1 MQKLKKLFRNEYAG
15 ETMTTSST
23 WHGSKWEY
31 TQEFV
36 PNAITNRHISK
47 RAVVIGN
54 GASRKDYE
62 INLLKNHRAGILGSL
77 AVQTYGCN
85 ALYRDFTPT
94 FLVSTGADISKEIA
108 DSGFCEDNIVYANAE
123 IVATHPQKFYLVP
136 QDIHY
141 DAGALAAY
149 LACFDG
155 HKNIY
160 LLGYDNWTGD
170 GDNSNMYVNTSA
182 YAGDNQEPPH
192 SFWAASLQHVMQT
205 YSEVVFTRV
214 MPTPGW
220 WCPDAW
226 KSCLNFRQISYKDFI
241 LEIDL

>member
-1 MQKLKKLFRNEYAG
+1 MQKLKKLYRADYTG

-23 WHGSKWEY
+23 WSSNKWEY

-36 PNAITNRHISK
+36 PNAITNQHLSR

-54 GASRKDYE
+54 GASRKNYE
-62 INLLKNHRAGILGSL
+62 INLLRNHRAGILGSL

-94 FLVSTGADISKEIA
+94 FLVSTGTEISQEIA
-108 DSGFCEDNIVYANAE
+108 ESGFSEDNIVYANAE
-123 IVATHPQKFYLVP
+123 VVAMHPQKFYLIP
-136 QDIHY
+136 QDVHY
-141 DAGALAAY
+141 DAGALATY

-155 HKNIY
+155 HKKIY
-160 LLGYDNWTGD
+160 LLGFDNWTGD
-170 GDNSNMYVNTSA
+170 GDNSNMYLNTNA
-182 YAGDNQEPPH
+182 YGAANQEPAH
-192 SFWAASLQHVMQT
+192 KLWTTTLKHVIET
-205 YSEVVFTRV
+205 YPEVEFTRV
-214 MPTPGW
+214 MPTPNW

-226 KSCLNFRQISYKDFI
+226 KNCLNFRQISYKEFV